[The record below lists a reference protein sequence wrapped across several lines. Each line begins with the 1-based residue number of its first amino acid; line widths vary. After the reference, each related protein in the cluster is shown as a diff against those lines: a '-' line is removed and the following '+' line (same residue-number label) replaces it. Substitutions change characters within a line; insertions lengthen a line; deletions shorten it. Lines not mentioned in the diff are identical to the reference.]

1 MKSKLFLLVVII
13 LTSSCDKEFLDRIP
27 LDSPSNESFFSTED
41 ELDAAIN
48 GAYRSLYWHSYS
60 VPYHLWLD
68 AATDI
73 AWSRGDFGDML
84 TAQGGQYNAE
94 TSLFMNVWSH
104 MYRGIARANNIL
116 VNMHRA
122 EDVVSPERFSQIAAE
137 ARFLRAYFYF
147 YLVNLYG
154 DVPLVTTMLN
164 LDEAVIPRSSVDEIQ
179 QLIYEDL
186 DFAIEYLP
194 AATDASFYA
203 GRASQGAAL
212 MLKAR
217 AALIYGDYNLA
228 ASNAKQVMDSDMY
241 SLYSDYA
248 DLFHFSGMGS
258 NEVIMEQQYHLDVFS
273 TAIPRYL
280 ANRETGGYSVLV
292 PTQTIVDMYA
302 CVDGL
307 PIDVSPLYNPAK
319 PFENRDPRLQYSIY
333 LPGDWING
341 LWFQTHPDSVQT
353 YKQTSGGIARVE
365 NPEVTNPYATF
376 TGYLWKKYFDESDM
390 PGNAAQSVLSTM
402 LIRYAEALLTYAEA
416 KIELNEVD
424 QSVIDAI
431 NQVRGR
437 ESVAMPAV
445 SMAMSLE
452 DLRKIVRYER
462 TIEFALEGF
471 RLFDIRRW
479 KIAEHVMPG
488 NVLGRRRKARW
499 FDEIIPNINQYGKP
513 VYQDES
519 ALFQIISVNIFDANR
534 NYLWPIPQAELNVN
548 DQLVQNNGY

>member
-1 MKSKLFLLVVII
+1 MKSKLLLLVFII
-13 LTSSCDKEFLDRIP
+13 LTSSCDKEFLERVP
-27 LDSPSNESFFSTED
+27 LDSPSNASFFSTED

-48 GAYRSLYWHSYS
+48 GAYRSLYWHSYK

-94 TSLFMNVWSH
+94 TPLFMNVWSH
-104 MYRGIARANNIL
+104 MYRGIARANTIL

-122 EDVVSPERFSQIAAE
+122 ESVVSSEKFARIAAE

-154 DVPLVTTMLN
+154 GVPLVTTTLN
-164 LDEAVIPRSSVDEIQ
+164 LEEAIIPRSSVDVIQ
-179 QLIYEDL
+179 ELIYEDL
-186 DFAIEYLP
+186 DFAAEHLP
-194 AATDASFYA
+194 AATDASVSS
-203 GRASQGAAL
+203 GRASQGAAS

-217 AALIYGDYNLA
+217 AALVYGDYDQA
-228 ASNAKQVMDSDMY
+228 ALHAKQIMDSGLY
-241 SLYSDYA
+241 SLYPNYG
-248 DLFHFSGMGS
+248 DLFHFTGMGS
-258 NEVIMEQQYHLDVFS
+258 NEVIMEQQYHIDVFS

-302 CVDGL
+302 CADGL
-307 PIDVSPLYNPAK
+307 PIDVSPLYDPAN
-319 PFENRDPRLQYSIY
+319 PFENRDPRLRQSIF

-341 LWFQTHPDSVQT
+341 LWFQTHPDSTQT
-353 YKQTSGGIARVE
+353 YKQTNGGVSRVE

-402 LIRYAEALLTYAEA
+402 LMRYAEALLTYAEA
-416 KIELNEVD
+416 KIELNEID
-424 QSVIDAI
+424 QSVVDAI
-431 NQVRGR
+431 NEVRSR
-437 ESVAMPAV
+437 QSV
-445 SMAMSLE
+445 SMPPVSTAMSSE

-479 KIAEHVMPG
+479 RIAEHVMPG
-488 NVLGRRRKARW
+488 DVLGRRRKARW
-499 FDEIIPNINQYGKP
+499 FDEVVPHINEYGKP

-519 ALFQIISVNIFDANR
+519 TLFQTISVNIFDANR
-534 NYLWPIPQAELNVN
+534 NHLWPIPQAELNVN
-548 DQLVQNNGY
+548 DQLEQNNGY